1 MRQAALF
8 EVPQPEVFLPA
19 RQIGCTGFLNQ
30 AIIVVRTNGDP
41 LPYAASLRKAVQEQ
55 EPSFAVDSMM
65 TMEERVMRALAKPRL
80 YAVVLAGFAS
90 FAVTI
95 AAVGLFGV
103 LSHNVAQRAREIGV
117 RTALGARPS
126 DVVRLVLRH
135 VMLVAA
141 AGIACGLWTAYALSR
156 LLGTVLYGVNPHDL
170 ASFAAVGIALAVVA
184 AVASVVPARRAARL
198 DPWQVLR

>member
-1 MRQAALF
+1 MGRSDGVTYGVL
-8 EVPQPEVFLPA
+8 LK
-19 RQIGCTGFLNQ
+19 
-30 AIIVVRTNGDP
+30 P
-41 LPYAASLRKAVQEQ
+41 LPWPDSDRLVRLTETRQGH
-55 EPSFAVDSMM
+55 EPRVRG
-65 TMEERVMRALAKPRL
+65 TMSNGPYR
-80 YAVVLAGFAS
+80 
-90 FAVTI
+90 
-95 AAVGLFGV
+95 
-103 LSHNVAQRAREIGV
+103 QRAREIGV

>member
-1 MRQAALF
+1 MGRSDAGHRTRRARAA
-8 EVPQPEVFLPA
+8 P
-19 RQIGCTGFLNQ
+19 
-30 AIIVVRTNGDP
+30 
-41 LPYAASLRKAVQEQ
+41 
-55 EPSFAVDSMM
+55 PSRGI
-65 TMEERVMRALAKPRL
+65 TL
-80 YAVVLAGFAS
+80 
-90 FAVTI
+90 
-95 AAVGLFGV
+95 GLWT
-103 LSHNVAQRAREIGV
+103 SHNVAQRAREIGV

-135 VMLVAA
+135 VVLVAA

>member
-1 MRQAALF
+1 MSSWSTARSPQSISAPVGSERRFRVLERAAATTIDGKSSASLTTCVRQPCSKFRSRRCFCRRGRLDA
-8 EVPQPEVFLPA
+8 
-19 RQIGCTGFLNQ
+19 TGFLNQ

-55 EPSFAVDSMM
+55 EPSFAVDSVM
-65 TMEERVMRALAKPRL
+65 TMEERVMRALTKPRL

-135 VMLVAA
+135 VLLVAA
-141 AGIACGLWTAYALSR
+141 AGI
-156 LLGTVLYGVNPHDL
+156 
-170 ASFAAVGIALAVVA
+170 
-184 AVASVVPARRAARL
+184 
-198 DPWQVLR
+198 